1 MLDFLRRKAQSTSIQ
16 VTILIIILV
25 FVFWGV
31 GTNQNGGRD
40 SVASVDGQSISYQQY
55 RRTYEQTVNRYRD
68 QLGGSIPAGL
78 LEQIGV
84 KQQVLNQLI
93 QQVLLQQGARETGL
107 LASNEEVQKSI
118 LEMGSFQENGIFSSD
133 RYTQILASSKITKSD
148 FESSIRNDIM
158 DSKIVNHVSRFARV
172 AESELA
178 DRFAFE
184 NDQVKLEY
192 AAFRAKD
199 YAGKVAV
206 SDEALNGFYEK
217 NGDNY
222 KTEPQVKLK
231 YILFRHDQ
239 AADSSVFSDQE
250 IAQYYQDNVAQY
262 STPEQ
267 RHARHILIKVA
278 EKDSPELK
286 ATKQKKAETILALA
300 KAGKDFA
307 ELAREYSEGPSG
319 PGGGDLGFFG
329 RGQMVPPFDEAVFA
343 LKEGE
348 LSDVVETQFGFHII
362 KLEKIN
368 PATVTPQADV
378 RKEIIAALA
387 KKQGKSVTFALANKA
402 YEDIILAGSIEKYAA
417 QGGSPLAE
425 TDFFSRT
432 APPAALAGEQSLIN
446 TAFSLKKGEL
456 SSLLEGSAGYAILYV
471 EDRKEPVVPPLAEVH
486 AQVEKDFIAD
496 GATGLAREAAEA
508 LLAAAG
514 KAASFAEAAQ
524 QAGSEVRLT
533 EFYSRDQRS
542 TSNLPAAVAGQG
554 LDLSGSSPYPA
565 QVAAAGDVFYVLHF
579 KESKPADPQLFA
591 AQRSDLKNR
600 LTQEKQMKVLAGW
613 LDYLH
618 ARAKVTVN
626 QTYLQN

>member
-55 RRTYEQTVNRYRD
+55 RRTYEQTVNRYRE

-93 QQVLLQQGARETGL
+93 QQLLLQEGARETGL
-107 LASNEEVQKSI
+107 LASNEEVQKAI

-192 AAFRAKD
+192 AAFSAND
-199 YAGKVAV
+199 FAGKVTV
-206 SDEALNGFYEK
+206 DDEALNGFYEK

-278 EKDSPELK
+278 ENDSPELK

-368 PATVTPQADV
+368 PASVTPQADV

-387 KKQGKSVTFALANKA
+387 KRQGKSVTFALANKA

-471 EDRKEPVVPPLAEVH
+471 EDRKEPVVPPLAEVR

-542 TSNLPAAVAGQG
+542 TSNLPASVAGQG